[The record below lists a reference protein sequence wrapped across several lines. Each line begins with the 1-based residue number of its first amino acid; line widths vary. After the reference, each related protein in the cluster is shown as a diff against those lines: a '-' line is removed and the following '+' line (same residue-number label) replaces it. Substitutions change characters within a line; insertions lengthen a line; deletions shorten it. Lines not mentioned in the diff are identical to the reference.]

1 MTPKVK
7 RKQVYYLAEYE
18 LRQRATQRPTKT
30 TSWFWKRNTNT
41 AANIPTTTRYSAIIS
56 LIVVCGQLENSKRI
70 KLDNTIQTI
79 NEPEN
84 VRYSNKKLLQEKVAT
99 DTTIITGEG
108 TKIECHKCFLI
119 GKCLIKLIEFQLVRV
134 IYIVFFCSSSQ
145 RRVYSNATWEF
156 RRRTDSSNQDG

>member
-7 RKQVYYLAEYE
+7 GNQVYYLAEYE
-18 LRQRATQRPTKT
+18 LRQRVTQRPTKT
-30 TSWFWKRNTNT
+30 ASWFWRRNTNT

-119 GKCLIKLIEFQLVRV
+119 GKYLSKIEFQLVR
-134 IYIVFFCSSSQ
+134 IILFFFRSSSQ